1 MGTRSLYT
9 FRDIDQSY
17 HVYKH
22 WDGYPEGAAMWLVQG
37 LAYAW
42 KLPRFEADEMA
53 AAFIAGNKKAHTG
66 GDIRLMPSGPV
77 EQIAPSDIEYWYEVF
92 QAPNGQLIV
101 KAWAVNNWGNWTA
114 HPVFYGRLADFAEKY
129 EPEAYALYRQMYPST
144 SKMKEAA

>member
-1 MGTRSLYT
+1 MGTRAVYT
-9 FRDIDQSY
+9 FSDTAESY

-53 AAFIAGNKKAHTG
+53 CAFIAGNKKLHTG
-66 GDIRLMPSGPV
+66 GDVRLLSTGPIDQV
-77 EQIAPSDIEYWYEVF
+77 APSDIEYWYEVF

-101 KAWAVNNWGNWTA
+101 KAWAVENWTKWTA
-114 HPVFYGRLADFAEKY
+114 HVVFYGRLADFAEKHD
-129 EPEAYALYRQMYPST
+129 PEAYALYRLMYPST
-144 SKMKEAA
+144 SKLKVAA